1 MANAKFLSA
10 LLILP
15 APNVDFIIE
24 NSWRMLPTTSMF
36 PPPHPHHP
44 SLPPFPWLNTINNW
58 FIKLDITSYSSSKL
72 YQWFK
77 LYSIHEG
84 FDDMIWKWNR
94 FDDILIHVWFC
105 CEFWRTMLL
114 SGTVV
119 RPRGAGESAPVHGVR
134 LPGRFDAV
142 PAAGPAAPLPVALLP
157 RQPAV
162 QRPLSV
168 LQAVPR

>member
-1 MANAKFLSA
+1 
-10 LLILP
+10 
-15 APNVDFIIE
+15 
-24 NSWRMLPTTSMF
+24 
-36 PPPHPHHP
+36 
-44 SLPPFPWLNTINNW
+44 
-58 FIKLDITSYSSSKL
+58 
-72 YQWFK
+72 
-77 LYSIHEG
+77 
-84 FDDMIWKWNR
+84 
-94 FDDILIHVWFC
+94 
-105 CEFWRTMLL
+105 MLL